1 MPDPEVTQL
10 LKAIDHGDP
19 HASEKLLP
27 LVYDDLRRLASVK
40 MAGENPGQTIQ
51 ATALVHEAWL
61 KISGNGDQRWE
72 NRKHFFAAAAEAMR
86 RILIDR
92 ARRRR
97 RIRHGGDQKRVDM
110 DGMEIAAPATGND
123 EKLLEI
129 HEALDALAAEDPG
142 KAEVVKL
149 RFFVGLTAAETAE
162 VLGVTVRTVERH
174 WSFART
180 WLFQRIKEQKVR
192 EE

>member
-1 MPDPEVTQL
+1 MPNPEVTQL
-10 LKAIDHGDP
+10 LNAIDHGDP

-27 LVYDDLRRLASVK
+27 LVYNDLRRLASVK
-40 MAGENPGQTIQ
+40 MAGEAPGQTIQ
-51 ATALVHEAWL
+51 ATVLVHEAWL
-61 KISGNGDQRWE
+61 KISGNENQRWE

-92 ARRRR
+92 ARRRQ
-97 RIRHGGDQKRVDM
+97 RIKHGRDQKRVDM
-110 DGMEIAAPATGND
+110 DGIEIAAPATGND

-174 WSFART
+174 WSFARI
-180 WLFQRIKEQKVR
+180 WLFQRIKEEKNSAP
-192 EE
+192 